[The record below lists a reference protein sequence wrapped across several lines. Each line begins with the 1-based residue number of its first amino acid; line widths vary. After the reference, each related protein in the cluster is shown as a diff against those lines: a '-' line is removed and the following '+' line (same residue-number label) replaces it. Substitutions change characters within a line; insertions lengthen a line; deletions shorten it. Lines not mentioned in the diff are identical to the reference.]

1 MPNSSRKVDI
11 KKIYCFYYLDKYN
24 QSTMTLEQLK
34 SFCAIVEYGGFR
46 AAANKLYKSQSAVS
60 IALSKLE
67 SELNLSL
74 FQRNQYRP
82 TLTNEGK
89 ALYKKAVVIL
99 KHSDEF
105 SLLAQHF
112 TMGEEPELRIAISGI
127 TPIEPILDV
136 LKCTSNQ
143 TPSTQL
149 SLQVENLNGTIERL
163 KDGDADIAISDSNK
177 HEDGLE
183 YQHLTSIELV
193 AIVSSQSSFAKHAS
207 TLNERDMEGSTQ
219 IIVRDTSI
227 HTHRLTAG
235 VVEGTN
241 HWIVNDFMMKKRVI
255 TSGSGWGRLPK
266 HMVQEDIKQGILTV
280 ISNKSF
286 PSINVDIQAIR
297 HKHKPI
303 GPVAEALWQ
312 RFQGIKWT

>member
-1 MPNSSRKVDI
+1 
-11 KKIYCFYYLDKYN
+11 
-24 QSTMTLEQLK
+24 MTLEQLK
-34 SFCAIVEYGGFR
+34 SFCAIVEHGGFR
-46 AAANKLYKSQSAVS
+46 AAANNLYKSQSAVS
-60 IALSKLE
+60 IALGKLE
-67 SELNLSL
+67 LELNLSL
-74 FQRNQYRP
+74 FQRKQYRP
-82 TLTNEGK
+82 ALTNEGK

-112 TMGEEPELRIAISGI
+112 SMGAEPELRIAMSGI

-136 LKCTSNQ
+136 LKCTSDH

-149 SLQVENLNGTIERL
+149 SLQMENLNGTIERL
-163 KDGDADIAISDSNK
+163 KDGDADIAISESNK
-177 HEDGLE
+177 REDGLE
-183 YQHLTSIELV
+183 YQHLTCIELIT
-193 AIVSSQSSFAKHAS
+193 IVSSQSSFAKHAS

-219 IIVRDTSI
+219 VLVRDTST

-255 TSGSGWGRLPK
+255 VANSGWGRLPK
-266 HMVQEDIKQGILTV
+266 HMVQEDIKKGILTP
-280 ISNKSF
+280 ISNKQF
-286 PSINVDIQAIR
+286 PSISVDIQAIR

-303 GPVAEALWQ
+303 GPVASALWQ
-312 RFQGIKWT
+312 RLQAIDWT